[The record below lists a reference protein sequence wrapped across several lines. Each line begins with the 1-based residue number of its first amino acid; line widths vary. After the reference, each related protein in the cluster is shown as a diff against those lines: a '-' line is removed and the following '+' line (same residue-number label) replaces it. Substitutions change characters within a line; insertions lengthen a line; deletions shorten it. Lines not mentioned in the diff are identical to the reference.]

1 MSRYQLHLTLAIT
14 QYSYDSTDAHSQNKE
29 EETKKEKS
37 RKSPYSNKITTKIAP
52 EVWVFQKRR
61 FQEGNSAQ
69 ASLYP
74 NRRS

>member
-37 RKSPYSNKITTKIAP
+37 R
-52 EVWVFQKRR
+52 
-61 FQEGNSAQ
+61 
-69 ASLYP
+69 
-74 NRRS
+74 